1 MAELVSQMFQRMSAI
16 RPKRLEWAWDGLVP
30 MGKLTLLTGDPGVG
44 KSLVALQ
51 VASMVSRGV
60 KTPLGLTGPG
70 GVSIPADKKREL
82 SRGVLIFSGADQ
94 PEDTLLPRLVA
105 AGADASQIFF
115 FKGYMVNEVPV
126 EKMLDEN
133 ASGLRPFRLS
143 RDLGEV
149 QWCLEELA
157 DEGIDVGL
165 IVIDSIDRYIGA
177 DEKKNARIEA
187 VAELADLAARNE
199 VAVLVTTNSS
209 MKAGSRGGTVV
220 YHELINAAR
229 SVLMVVQ
236 DLEDPERRLVLSAKH
251 NLTARPLGV
260 SFAVERGAIR
270 WGAEP
275 VHLSAEEY
283 LVRARLKDKRQLIG
297 EDVRELDRVTNWLED
312 ELKDGQVSSDSI
324 QRRAIEVDISYGTLR
339 RASKLLECKVRKQN
353 NQWFWSL
360 PDHSEARCANVTDSK
375 NGVLVC
381 ESAGNR
387 QEEGLDLLGQDSSGE
402 MAELKEK
409 ALVS

>member
-1 MAELVSQMFQRMSAI
+1 MAELVSHMFQRMSKI
-16 RPKRLEWAWDGLVP
+16 RPKPLEWAWDGLVP

-44 KSLVALQ
+44 KSLVAMQ

-60 KTPLGLTGPG
+60 KTPLGLTGAG
-70 GVSIPADKKREL
+70 AVLENKKREL

-143 RDLGEV
+143 RDLDEV

-165 IVIDSIDRYIGA
+165 IVIDSIDQYIGA
-177 DEKKNARIEA
+177 DEKKNARIEV

-209 MKAGSRGGTVV
+209 MKAGSRGGAVV

-229 SVLMVVQ
+229 SVLMVGQ
-236 DLEDPERRLVLSAKH
+236 DLEDPERRLVLSTKH
-251 NLTARPLGV
+251 NLTARPLGA
-260 SFAVERGAIR
+260 SFAVERGAVR
-270 WGAEP
+270 WGGEP
-275 VHLSAEEY
+275 VQLSAEEY
-283 LVRARLKDKRQLIG
+283 LVRARLKDKRRLIG

-360 PDHSEARCANVTDSK
+360 PDRSEARCANVTDSR

-381 ESAGNR
+381 ESAGNLP
-387 QEEGLDLLGQDSSGE
+387 EIGLDLLGKAPGGE
-402 MAELKEK
+402 LPAMTGMT
-409 ALVS
+409 